1 MVNTYTF
8 AYQKERSSCHLC
20 SMPVMWLQMAN
31 IKFKPPVVLIKSKEK
46 GCDITM
52 QIEYSKKSIKYINSA
67 DKLTKQRLKEAIE
80 KIPFG
85 DIKKLQGVKDGYRLR
100 VGDLR
105 VLFSMEDNTIYI
117 DNIIPRGQAYK
128 RL

>member
-1 MVNTYTF
+1 M
-8 AYQKERSSCHLC
+8 C
-20 SMPVMWLQMAN
+20 S
-31 IKFKPPVVLIKSKEK
+31 KKKGGEK
-46 GCDITM
+46 KL
-52 QIEYSKKSIKYINSA
+52 QIEYSKKSVKYINSA
-67 DKLTKQRLKEAIE
+67 DKRTKKRLKEAIE

-85 DIKKLQGVKDGYRLR
+85 DIKKLQGAGEGYRLR

-105 VLFSMEDNTIYI
+105 VLFTMVDDKIYI